1 MVATGADPRQS
12 PHRFITFE
20 GGEGAGKSTQI
31 KHLAEALRATGHDIR
46 LTREP
51 GGSSGAE
58 DIRRLLVEGEPGRW
72 TAETEALLHFAARA
86 DHLERVIRPALA
98 SGTWVLCDRFADS
111 TIAYQGYGHGLDLGW
126 LQQLRQRVVGEAE
139 PGLTLILDLPVETG
153 LARAAQRH
161 SAAAGSQ
168 AAEDRYERM
177 DRTFHQRLRD
187 GFLAIA
193 KATPQRCKVID
204 ADRPAAAITRDIL
217 TLVAQHFAIKLA

>member
-1 MVATGADPRQS
+1 MATSAQPRSS
-12 PHRFITFE
+12 PQRFITFE

-31 KHLAEALRATGHDIR
+31 KLLADALRRAGHEVR

-51 GGSSGAE
+51 GGAPGAE

-86 DHLERVIRPALA
+86 DHLERVIRPALV
-98 SGTWVLCDRFADS
+98 SSTWILCDRFADS
-111 TIAYQGYGHGLDLGW
+111 TIAYQGYGHGLDLAW
-126 LQQLRQRVVGEAE
+126 LQQLRGRVVGATE

-161 SAAAGSQ
+161 GKASHGLIT
-168 AAEDRYERM
+168 EDRYERM
-177 DRTFHQRLRD
+177 DRAFHQRLRE

-193 KATPQRCKVID
+193 RAEPERCKVID
-204 ADRPAAAITRDIL
+204 ADRPVEEITRDVL
-217 TLVAQHFAIKLA
+217 AAMAQHFRIKLA

>member
-1 MVATGADPRQS
+1 MVAPGADPRQS

-31 KHLAEALRATGHDIR
+31 KHLAEVLRAAGHDIR

-51 GGSSGAE
+51 GGSPGAE

-98 SGTWVLCDRFADS
+98 AASWVLSDRFADS

-126 LQQLRQRVVGEAE
+126 LQQLRQRVVGPTE
-139 PGLTLILDLPVETG
+139 PGLTILLDLPVETG

-161 SAAAGSQ
+161 GAAAPNQS
-168 AAEDRYERM
+168 AEDRYERM
-177 DRTFHQRLRD
+177 DRSFHQRLRD

-193 KATPQRCKVID
+193 KAAPQRCKVIN
-204 ADRPAAAITRDIL
+204 ADRPAEAITRDIL
-217 TLVAQHFAIKLA
+217 TLVAQHFAITLA